1 MDRLDNPFAPGAGT
15 RPPELAGRDDTL
27 DALEIAALK
36 CQRGGPTRCIG
47 LLGLRGVGKTVV
59 LDRVR
64 DDVEEHGL
72 LTAMIEASEARSLP
86 SLLAPEL
93 RRVLLELSGRQRRRA
108 AARRAMR
115 ALAGFVSA
123 LKVRFDDLEFGLDVT
138 PELGLADSG
147 DLEFDLTALLEAV
160 GEAARQAGTALI
172 LIVDELQYARKPEL
186 GALVA
191 AFHRAA
197 QRGWPVLLAV
207 AGLPQLRGRLGKARS
222 YAERLFEFRELGAL
236 DAEAARAAVR
246 QPLRKRE
253 ADIED
258 EALESIVDRTRA
270 YPYFLQEWGLHS
282 WNVAPLSPIR
292 LQDVRTAE
300 AHATASLDQ
309 GFFRVRYDRLTPAEK
324 RYMRAMA
331 ELGPGP
337 HRSGDIA
344 TILNRQVTSLG
355 PMRSK
360 LIGKGMIW
368 SPSHGDTAFTV
379 PSFDRFMRRM
389 MPGDDW

>member
-15 RPPELAGRDDTL
+15 RPPELAGRDDVL

-72 LTAMIEASEARSLP
+72 LSAMIEASEARSLP

-123 LKVRFDDLEFGLDVT
+123 LKLRFDDLEFGLDVT

-160 GEAARQAGTALI
+160 GEAARQAETALI

>member
-15 RPPELAGRDDTL
+15 RPPELAGRDDVL

-72 LTAMIEASEARSLP
+72 LSAMIEASEARSLP

-160 GEAARQAGTALI
+160 GEAARQAETALI
-172 LIVDELQYARKPEL
+172 LIVDELQYARAPEL

-300 AHATASLDQ
+300 AQATASLDQ

-344 TILNRQVTSLG
+344 SILNRQVTSLG

-379 PSFDRFMRRM
+379 PSFDRFMKRM

>member
-15 RPPELAGRDDTL
+15 RPPELAGRDDVL
-27 DALEIAALK
+27 DALEIAALR

-47 LLGLRGVGKTVV
+47 LLGLQGVGKTVV

-64 DDVEEHGL
+64 EDVEEHGL
-72 LTAMIEASEARSLP
+72 LSAMIEASEARSLP

-93 RRVLLELSGRQRRRA
+93 RRVLLDLSGRQRRRA
-108 AARRAMR
+108 AARRALR

-123 LKVRFDDLEFGLDVT
+123 LKLRFDDLEFGLDVT

-160 GEAARQAGTALI
+160 GEATRQAGTALI
-172 LIVDELQYARKPEL
+172 LIVDELQYAREPEL

-344 TILNRQVTSLG
+344 SILNRHVTSLG

-379 PSFDRFMRRM
+379 PSFDRFMKRM

>member
-15 RPPELAGRDDTL
+15 RPPELAGRDDVL

-72 LTAMIEASEARSLP
+72 LSAMIEASEARSLP

-123 LKVRFDDLEFGLDVT
+123 LKLRFDDLEFGLDVT

-379 PSFDRFMRRM
+379 PSFDRFMKRM

>member
-15 RPPELAGRDDTL
+15 QPPELAGRDNIL

-59 LDRVR
+59 LGRVR
-64 DDVEEHGL
+64 DDVEERGL

-108 AARRAMR
+108 TARRAMR

-160 GEAARQAGTALI
+160 GEAARQAETALI
-172 LIVDELQYARKPEL
+172 LIVDELQYARAPEL

-197 QRGWPVLLAV
+197 QRGWPVMLAV

-292 LQDVRTAE
+292 LRDVRAAE
-300 AHATASLDQ
+300 EHATASLDQ

-344 TILNRQVTSLG
+344 SILNRQVTSLG

-379 PSFDRFMRRM
+379 PSFDRFMKRM
-389 MPGDDW
+389 MPDDDW

>member
-1 MDRLDNPFAPGAGT
+1 MDRLDNPFAPGVGT
-15 RPPELAGRDDTL
+15 RPPELAGRDDVL
-27 DALEIAALK
+27 DALEIAALR

-72 LTAMIEASEARSLP
+72 LSAMIEASEARSLP

-93 RRVLLELSGRQRRRA
+93 RRVLLDLSGRQRRRA

-160 GEAARQAGTALI
+160 GEAARQAETALI
-172 LIVDELQYARKPEL
+172 LIVDELQYARAPEL

-270 YPYFLQEWGLHS
+270 YPYLLQEWGLHS

-379 PSFDRFMRRM
+379 PSFDRFMKRM

>member
-15 RPPELAGRDDTL
+15 QPPELAGRDDIL

-59 LDRVR
+59 LGRVR
-64 DDVEEHGL
+64 DDVEERGL

-160 GEAARQAGTALI
+160 GEAARQAETALV
-172 LIVDELQYARKPEL
+172 LIVDELQYARAPEL

-197 QRGWPVLLAV
+197 QRGWPVMLAV

-292 LQDVRTAE
+292 LRDVRAAE
-300 AHATASLDQ
+300 EHATASLDQ

-344 TILNRQVTSLG
+344 SILNRQVTSLG

-379 PSFDRFMRRM
+379 PSFDRFMKRM
-389 MPGDDW
+389 MPDDDW

>member
-15 RPPELAGRDDTL
+15 QPPELAGRDDIL

-59 LDRVR
+59 LGRVR
-64 DDVEEHGL
+64 DDVEKRGL

-93 RRVLLELSGRQRRRA
+93 RRVLLELSGRRRRRA

-160 GEAARQAGTALI
+160 GEAARQAETALI
-172 LIVDELQYARKPEL
+172 LIVDELQYARAPEL

-197 QRGWPVLLAV
+197 QRGWPVMLAV

-270 YPYFLQEWGLHS
+270 YPYFLQEWGLHA

-292 LQDVRTAE
+292 LRDVRAAE
-300 AHATASLDQ
+300 EHATASLDQ

-344 TILNRQVTSLG
+344 SILNRQVTSLG

-379 PSFDRFMRRM
+379 PSFDRFMKRM
-389 MPGDDW
+389 MPDGDW

>member
-15 RPPELAGRDDTL
+15 QPPELAGRDDIL
-27 DALEIAALK
+27 DALEFAALR
-36 CQRGGPTRCIG
+36 CQRGGPTRCIA

-59 LDRVR
+59 LGRVR
-64 DDVEEHGL
+64 DEVEERGL
-72 LTAMIEASEARSLP
+72 LSAMIEASEERSLP

-93 RRVLLELSGRQRRRA
+93 RQVLLRLSGTERRRA
-108 AARRAMR
+108 AAHRAMR

-123 LKVRFDDLEFGLDVT
+123 LKVRYEDMEFGLDVT

-160 GEAARQAGTALI
+160 GDAARHAETALI
-172 LIVDELQYARKPEL
+172 LIVDELQYARKREL

-197 QRGWPVLLAV
+197 QRGWPIMLAG

-222 YAERLFEFRELGAL
+222 YAERLFEFKELGAL

-246 QPLRKRE
+246 QPLRKHSV
-253 ADIED
+253 DIEGK
-258 EALESIVDRTRA
+258 ALENIVARTQG
-270 YPYFLQEWGLHS
+270 YPYFLQEWGQHA
-282 WNVAPLSPIR
+282 WNVAPRSPIR
-292 LQDVRTAE
+292 LGDVRVAE
-300 AHATASLDQ
+300 AHVTASLDQ
-309 GFFRVRYDRLTPAEK
+309 GFFRLRYDRLTPAEK

-331 ELGPGP
+331 ALGPGP
-337 HRSGDIA
+337 HRSGEIA
-344 TILNRQVTSLG
+344 SVLDRKVTSLG
-355 PMRSK
+355 PMRSN
-360 LIGKGMIW
+360 LISKGMIW

-379 PSFDRFMRRM
+379 PSFDKFMKRM

>member
-15 RPPELAGRDDTL
+15 QPPELAGRDDIL

-59 LDRVR
+59 LGRVR
-64 DDVEEHGL
+64 DDVEERGL

-160 GEAARQAGTALI
+160 GEAARQAETALI
-172 LIVDELQYARKPEL
+172 LIVDELQYARAPEL

-197 QRGWPVLLAV
+197 QRGWPVMLAV

-292 LQDVRTAE
+292 LRDVRAAE
-300 AHATASLDQ
+300 EHATASLDQ

-344 TILNRQVTSLG
+344 SILNRQVTSLG

-379 PSFDRFMRRM
+379 PSFDRFMKRM
-389 MPGDDW
+389 MPDDDW

>member
-15 RPPELAGRDDTL
+15 RPPELAGRDDVL
-27 DALEIAALK
+27 DALEIAALR

-108 AARRAMR
+108 AARRALR

-160 GEAARQAGTALI
+160 GEAARQAETALI
-172 LIVDELQYARKPEL
+172 LIVDELQYAREPEL

-344 TILNRQVTSLG
+344 SILNRQVTSLG

-379 PSFDRFMRRM
+379 PSFDRFMKRM

>member
-15 RPPELAGRDDTL
+15 QPPELAGRDDIL
-27 DALEIAALK
+27 DALEFAALR
-36 CQRGGPTRCIG
+36 CQRGGPTRCIA

-59 LDRVR
+59 LGRVR
-64 DDVEEHGL
+64 DEVEERGL
-72 LTAMIEASEARSLP
+72 LSAMIEASEERSLP

-93 RRVLLELSGRQRRRA
+93 RQVLLRLSGTERRRA
-108 AARRAMR
+108 AAHRAMR

-123 LKVRFDDLEFGLDVT
+123 LKVRYEDMEFGLDVT

-160 GEAARQAGTALI
+160 GDAARHAETALI
-172 LIVDELQYARKPEL
+172 LIVDELQYARKREL

-197 QRGWPVLLAV
+197 QRGWPIMLAG

-222 YAERLFEFRELGAL
+222 YAERLFEFKELGAL

-246 QPLRKRE
+246 QPLRKHSV
-253 ADIED
+253 DIEGK
-258 EALESIVDRTRA
+258 ALENIVARTQG
-270 YPYFLQEWGLHS
+270 YPYFLQEWGQHA
-282 WNVAPLSPIR
+282 WNVAPRSPIR
-292 LQDVRTAE
+292 LGDVRVAE
-300 AHATASLDQ
+300 AHVTASLDQ

-331 ELGPGP
+331 ALGPGP
-337 HRSGDIA
+337 HRSGEIA
-344 TILNRQVTSLG
+344 SVLDRKVTSLG
-355 PMRSK
+355 PMRSN
-360 LIGKGMIW
+360 LISKGMIW

-379 PSFDRFMRRM
+379 PSFDKFMKRM

>member
-15 RPPELAGRDDTL
+15 QPPELAGRDDIL

-59 LDRVR
+59 LGRVR
-64 DDVEEHGL
+64 DDVEERGL

-93 RRVLLELSGRQRRRA
+93 RRVLLELSGRRRRRA

-115 ALAGFVSA
+115 ALAGFISA

-160 GEAARQAGTALI
+160 GEAARQAETALI
-172 LIVDELQYARKPEL
+172 LIVDELQYARAPEL

-191 AFHRAA
+191 AFHRGA
-197 QRGWPVLLAV
+197 QRGWPVMLAV

-292 LQDVRTAE
+292 LRDVRAAE
-300 AHATASLDQ
+300 EHATASLDQ

-344 TILNRQVTSLG
+344 SILNRQVTSLG

-379 PSFDRFMRRM
+379 PSFDRFMKRM
-389 MPGDDW
+389 MPDDDW

>member
-15 RPPELAGRDDTL
+15 QPPELAGRDDIL
-27 DALEIAALK
+27 DALEFAALR
-36 CQRGGPTRCIG
+36 CQRGGPTRCIA

-59 LDRVR
+59 LGRVR
-64 DDVEEHGL
+64 DEVEERGL
-72 LTAMIEASEARSLP
+72 LSAMIEASEERSLP

-93 RRVLLELSGRQRRRA
+93 RQVLLRLSGTERRRA
-108 AARRAMR
+108 AAHRAMR

-123 LKVRFDDLEFGLDVT
+123 LKVRYEDLEFGLDVT

-160 GEAARQAGTALI
+160 GDAARHAETALI
-172 LIVDELQYARKPEL
+172 LIVDELQYARKREL

-197 QRGWPVLLAV
+197 QRGWPIMLAG

-222 YAERLFEFRELGAL
+222 YAERLFEFKELGAL

-246 QPLRKRE
+246 QPLRKHSV
-253 ADIED
+253 DIEG
-258 EALESIVDRTRA
+258 EALENIVARTQG
-270 YPYFLQEWGLHS
+270 YPYFLQEWGQHA
-282 WNVAPLSPIR
+282 WNVAPRSPIR
-292 LQDVRTAE
+292 LGDVRDAE
-300 AHATASLDQ
+300 AHVTASLDQ

-331 ELGPGP
+331 ALGPEP
-337 HRSGDIA
+337 HRSGEIA
-344 TILNRQVTSLG
+344 SVLDRKVTSLG
-355 PMRSK
+355 PMRSN
-360 LIGKGMIW
+360 LINKGMIW
-368 SPSHGDTAFTV
+368 SPSHGDTAFTA
-379 PSFDRFMRRM
+379 PSFDKFMKRM

>member
-15 RPPELAGRDDTL
+15 QPPELAGRDDIL

-59 LDRVR
+59 LGRVR
-64 DDVEEHGL
+64 DDVEERGL

-93 RRVLLELSGRQRRRA
+93 RRVLLELSARQRRRA

-160 GEAARQAGTALI
+160 GEAARQAETALI
-172 LIVDELQYARKPEL
+172 LIVDELQYARAPEL

-197 QRGWPVLLAV
+197 QRGWPVMLAV

-292 LQDVRTAE
+292 LRDVRAAE
-300 AHATASLDQ
+300 EHATASLDQ

-344 TILNRQVTSLG
+344 SILNRQVTSLG

-379 PSFDRFMRRM
+379 PSFDRFMKRM
-389 MPGDDW
+389 MPDDDW

>member
-15 RPPELAGRDDTL
+15 RPPELAGRDDVL

>member
-15 RPPELAGRDDTL
+15 QPPELAGRDEVL
-27 DALEIAALK
+27 DALEFAALK
-36 CQRGGPTRCIG
+36 CQRGGPARCMA

-59 LDRVR
+59 LGRVR
-64 DDVEEHGL
+64 DDVEDRGL
-72 LTAMIEASEARSLP
+72 LSAMIEASEARSLP

-93 RRVLLELSGRQRRRA
+93 RRVLLKLSGTERRRA
-108 AARRAMR
+108 AAQRAMR

-123 LKVRFDDLEFGLDVT
+123 LKVRFEDLEFGLDVT

-160 GEAARQAGTALI
+160 GDAAKQAETALI
-172 LIVDELQYARKPEL
+172 LIVDELQYAGESEL

-197 QRGWPVLLAV
+197 QRGWPIMLAG

-236 DAEAARAAVR
+236 EAAAARAAVR
-246 QPLRKRE
+246 QPLRKRA

-258 EALESIVDRTRA
+258 DALKDIVDRTRG
-270 YPYFLQEWGLHS
+270 YPYFLQEWGLHA
-282 WNVAPLSPIR
+282 WNVAPRSPIR
-292 LQDVRTAE
+292 SRDVRAAE
-300 AHATASLDQ
+300 EHVTASLDQ

-331 ELGPGP
+331 GLGPGP
-337 HRSGDIA
+337 HRSGEIA
-344 TILNRQVTSLG
+344 SILDRRVTSLG
-355 PMRSK
+355 PLRSK

-379 PSFDRFMRRM
+379 PSFDKFMKRM